1 VPACYTR
8 PVTDTSRRTS
18 ATGALERRCN
28 SCSGSGEVGTEAG
41 PLDCPDC
48 GGSGALPHPSVLVE
62 WRMRDIE
69 RGRAAG
75 SDEGASDIRWLIAE
89 LRRART
95 ALTEIATL
103 AEDVGDSETA
113 RQLRVTAGQALE
125 LFEVRPVAAA
135 SGRAPAQ

>member
-1 VPACYTR
+1 MADAKSKTVANAAAP
-8 PVTDTSRRTS
+8 
-18 ATGALERRCN
+18 ERLCN

-41 PLDCPDC
+41 LVDCPDC

-69 RGRAAG
+69 RARGAG
-75 SDEGASDIRWLIAE
+75 NGDAASDIRWLIAE

-95 ALTEIATL
+95 ALTEIQSL
-103 AEDVGDSETA
+103 AEDAGDSETA

-125 LFEVRPVAAA
+125 LFDVQPISVAAA
-135 SGRAPAQ
+135 SSRAPGR